1 MSVDFTKTVAIL
13 EEDKLID
20 SVPSRRRNNM
30 QTTRHAVSVVADSLL
45 AHLLKSLQMKG
56 EHWRGRGD
64 QHLLQGIGVDI
75 LLGSYTENK

>member
-1 MSVDFTKTVAIL
+1 M
-13 EEDKLID
+13 ID

-30 QTTRHAVSVVADSLL
+30 QTIRHAVSVVAD
-45 AHLLKSLQMKG
+45 LLKSLQMKG